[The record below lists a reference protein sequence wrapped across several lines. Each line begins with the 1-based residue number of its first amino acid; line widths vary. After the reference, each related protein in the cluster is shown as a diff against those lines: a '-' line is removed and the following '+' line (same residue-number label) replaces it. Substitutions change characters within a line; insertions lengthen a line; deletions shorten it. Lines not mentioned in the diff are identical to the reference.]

1 MPTLDRVCLII
12 CISFIPVNIIM
23 NGVKITLESLKE
35 ENPQIT
41 PNYVYFVTVNIV
53 SHDSN

>member
-23 NGVKITLESLKE
+23 NGVKITLKSLKE